1 MAYLVYNTDNSA
13 ITDGPFKT
21 ELAAKAS
28 VTRASKKHFL
38 KNGTKLKNIAVAES
52 TYYYKSIEQM
62 VERTNMMTGKKYKES
77 INTPISCS
85 PASETYW
92 SM

>member
-1 MAYLVYNTDNSA
+1 MQFLVYNTDTSA

-21 ELAAKAS
+21 NSAAKAS
-28 VTRASKKHFL
+28 ITRASKKHFL
-38 KNGTKLKNIAVAES
+38 KNGTKLKNRAVAES
-52 TYYYKSIEQM
+52 TYYYANIEQM
-62 VERTNMMTGKKYKES
+62 VTRKNMMTGKDYQES

>member
-1 MAYLVYNTDNSA
+1 MAYLVYNTDTSA

-21 ELAAKAS
+21 NSAAKAS
-28 VTRASKKHFL
+28 ITRASKKFFI
-38 KNGTKLKNIAVAES
+38 KNGTKLKNRAVAES
-52 TYYYKSIEQM
+52 TYYYANIEQE
-62 VERTNMMTGKKYKES
+62 VERTNIMTGKKYKES

-85 PASETYW
+85 PAFETYW

>member
-1 MAYLVYNTDNSA
+1 MAYLVYNTDTSA

-21 ELAAKAS
+21 NSAAKAS
-28 VTRASKKHFL
+28 ITRASKKHFI
-38 KNGTKLKNIAVAES
+38 KNGTKLKNRAVAES
-52 TYYYKSIEQM
+52 TYYYANIEQE
-62 VERTNMMTGKKYKES
+62 VERTNIMTGKKYKES

-85 PASETYW
+85 PAFETYW

>member
-21 ELAAKAS
+21 NSAAKAS
-28 VTRASKKHFL
+28 ITRASKKHFL
-38 KNGTKLKNIAVAES
+38 KNGTKLKNRAVAES
-52 TYYYKSIEQM
+52 TYYYANIEQM
-62 VERTNMMTGKKYKES
+62 VTRKNMMTGKEYQES

-92 SM
+92 CM

>member
-1 MAYLVYNTDNSA
+1 MQFLVYNTDTSA

-21 ELAAKAS
+21 NSAAKAS
-28 VTRASKKHFL
+28 ITRASKKHFI
-38 KNGTKLKNIAVAES
+38 KTGSKLKNRAVAEEVH
-52 TYYYKSIEQM
+52 YYKSIEKM
-62 VERTNMMTGKKYKES
+62 VTRKNMMTGKEYQES

>member
-1 MAYLVYNTDNSA
+1 MQFLVYNTDTSA

-21 ELAAKAS
+21 NSAAKAS
-28 VTRASKKHFL
+28 ITRASKKHFI
-38 KNGTKLKNIAVAES
+38 KNGTKLKNRAVAES
-52 TYYYKSIEQM
+52 TYYYANIEQE
-62 VERTNMMTGKKYKES
+62 VERTNIMTGKKYKES

-85 PASETYW
+85 QAFETYW

>member
-1 MAYLVYNTDNSA
+1 MAYLVYNTDTSA

-21 ELAAKAS
+21 NSAAKAS
-28 VTRASKKHFL
+28 ITRASKKHFI
-38 KNGTKLKNIAVAES
+38 KTGSKLKNIAVAEEVH
-52 TYYYKSIEQM
+52 YYNSIEQE
-62 VERTNMMTGKKYKES
+62 VERTNIMTGKKYKES

-85 PASETYW
+85 PAFETYW

>member
-1 MAYLVYNTDNSA
+1 MQFLVYNTDNSA

-21 ELAAKAS
+21 NSAAKAS
-28 VTRASKKHFL
+28 ITRASKKHFI
-38 KNGTKLKNIAVAES
+38 KNGTKLKNRAVAES
-52 TYYYKSIEQM
+52 TYYYANIEQ
-62 VERTNMMTGKKYKES
+62 VERTNIMTGKKYKES

-85 PASETYW
+85 PAFETYW